1 MSEHLFFMACR
12 NEPTL
17 IFFSFGRQGY
27 TDIKQVNSMWFG
39 FPLLNFV
46 AEAGAALQNLFKR
59 GGNLD

>member
-1 MSEHLFFMACR
+1 
-12 NEPTL
+12 
-17 IFFSFGRQGY
+17 
-27 TDIKQVNSMWFG
+27 MWFG